1 MRKNQLLILFLLLI
15 AGNTYCQCIPY
26 TQKIPLHYVSTQL
39 PPAYVRMW
47 GYDTVARQQMSATFS
62 GVVVTKEGHI
72 LTVAHTTVPGNIY
85 MVTFADGR
93 SAIAQA
99 LGKINFPETPELPDV
114 AMMKILTPGDW
125 PVAPMGWS
133 YDLKVNQPCFSIAY
147 PESLNQPLPML
158 TAGHITSVKN
168 EKGFIESTCM
178 MEPGDSGGPLFDYQG
193 RVIGMR
199 SAIIPDEKKNF
210 DVPIDLYRKYWT
222 ALTQAVHYTK
232 YPEIT
237 DSIKTDTAEKL
248 ISTYDRLESL
258 RLSMKSNE
266 LGKTACLP
274 VKSMAGH
281 QQRVINGMLIDVKGQ
296 SFVVSKNSE
305 VGEVP
310 VVVYNGK
317 SIKAQVIARDK
328 ENDLVLLRPDTRIK
342 GGIAFPVKQV
352 TAINRGVLLISPQPD
367 TLGIASVFGKDTFSL
382 PKMNSLG
389 FLGAAIAPDKKPLML
404 TYVMPGS
411 PADAKGATPG
421 DEIISI
427 NGVAVNEPM
436 DYGREL
442 STYWPGDT
450 VIIKRRLHAVTE
462 STDGTAADLHQI
474 TDVNDTIV
482 LAKRPQAPATH
493 PTDLFRGGKS
503 ERRDGFQSVIA
514 HDGILRPEQCGGPLF
529 AMDGTL
535 AGMNIARFSRTVSL
549 AIPAAV
555 VQAFVLRQLGIKN

>member
-1 MRKNQLLILFLLLI
+1 MRKNQLFILFLLLL
-15 AGNTYCQCIPY
+15 AGNSYCQRSADIHGL
-26 TQKIPLHYVSTQL
+26 TLHQASTAL

-133 YDLKVNQPCFSIAY
+133 YDLKVNEPCFSIAY
-147 PESLNQPLPML
+147 PESLNQPLPMM
-158 TAGHITSVKN
+158 TAGHITSAKN

-178 MEPGDSGGPLFDYQG
+178 MEPGDSGGPLFDYLG

-199 SAIIPDEKKNF
+199 SAIIPDEKKNY
-210 DVPIDLYRKYWT
+210 DVPVDLYRKYWT
-222 ALTQAVHYTK
+222 ALTQPVLYTK

-237 DSIKTDTAEKL
+237 DNVGTDPAEEL
-248 ISTYDRLESL
+248 ISTYDQLESL
-258 RLSMKSNE
+258 RLSMKSNK
-266 LGKTACLP
+266 LNKTACVP
-274 VKSMAGH
+274 VKSMAGN
-281 QQRVINGMLIDVKGQ
+281 QQHMINGMLVDVKGQ

-305 VGEVP
+305 VGEAS
-310 VVVYNGK
+310 VVVYNNK
-317 SIKAQVIARDK
+317 SIKTKVIARDK
-328 ENDLVLLRPDTRIK
+328 ENDLVLLRPDTHIK
-342 GGIAFPVKQV
+342 GGIVFPVKQL
-352 TAINRGVLLISPQPD
+352 TAISRGVLFISPQPD

-382 PKMNSLG
+382 PKMSSLG
-389 FLGAAIAPDKKPLML
+389 FLGAAIAPDRKPLVL

-427 NGVAVNEPM
+427 NGIPVNEPM

-442 STYWPGDT
+442 FTYWPGDT
-450 VIIKRRLHAVTE
+450 VIIQRRRHAADAGK
-462 STDGTAADLHQI
+462 DGTAGTNHY
-474 TDVNDTIV
+474 VSEMNDTIV

-503 ERRDGFQSVIA
+503 ERRDGFPSVIA

-529 AMDGTL
+529 AVDGTL
-535 AGMNIARFSRTVSL
+535 AGLNIARFSRTVSL

-555 VQAFVLRQLGIKN
+555 VQAFVLRQLGSKH

>member
-1 MRKNQLLILFLLLI
+1 MRKNQLFILFLLLL
-15 AGNTYCQCIPY
+15 AGNAYCQRAVHAQEL
-26 TQKIPLHYVSTQL
+26 TLNYVSKQL

-114 AMMKILTPGDW
+114 SMMKILTPGDW

-147 PESLNQPLPML
+147 PESLNQPLPMMR
-158 TAGHITSVKN
+158 AGHITSVKN

-178 MEPGDSGGPLFDYQG
+178 MEPGDSGGPLFDYLG

-199 SAIIPDEKKNF
+199 SAIIPDEKKNY
-210 DVPIDLYRKYWT
+210 DVPVDLYRKYWT
-222 ALTQAVHYTK
+222 ALTQPIHYTK

-237 DSIKTDTAEKL
+237 DNIKTDPAAAQ
-248 ISTYDRLESL
+248 ISTYDRLEEL
-258 RLSMKSNE
+258 RLSMRLNK
-266 LGKTACLP
+266 LGKMACIR
-274 VKSMAGH
+274 VNSMTD
-281 QQRVINGMLIDVKGQ
+281 QQHVINGMLIDVKGQ

-305 VGEVP
+305 VGETP

-317 SIKAQVIARDK
+317 STQARVMARDK

-342 GGIAFPVKQV
+342 GGVEFPLKPL
-352 TAINRGVLLISPQPD
+352 TAVNSGELLISPQPD

-382 PKMNSLG
+382 PKMSSLG

-442 STYWPGDT
+442 SAYWPGDT
-450 VIIKRRLHAVTE
+450 VIIERRLHAVTA
-462 STDGTAADLHQI
+462 GTAGAAGNLHQ
-474 TDVNDTIV
+474 TAAVHDTIV

-493 PTDLFRGGKS
+493 ATDLFRGGKS
-503 ERRDGFQSVIA
+503 ERRDGFRSVIA

-549 AIPAAV
+549 AIPATV